1 MEECKICNLYSLDQS
16 IARKLLESAVYPWE
30 VLPKIKEFIIEL
42 GNQLNKDEYEQ
53 KGENIWIAKTAKVA
67 PTAYINGPAIIG
79 KDAEIRHCAFIRGN
93 AIIGKNCVIGNSTE
107 IKNAIIFDNC
117 QLPHYNYIGDSI
129 LGYHVHLGAGVILSN
144 LKNDGT
150 NIDIKYKG
158 KKLPTGMRKMGSVI
172 GDSTEVGC
180 NSVLYPGTIIGKN
193 TNIYPLTRV
202 RGIINSNSIVK
213 DENTVVDKE
222 LNYDK

>member
-1 MEECKICNLYSLDQS
+1 MNLKGILD
-16 IARKLLESAVYPWE
+16 INKTIGKDLFKETNYPWE
-30 VLPKIKEFIIEL
+30 VLPYIKDYIITL
-42 GNQLNKDEYEQ
+42 GNNLDKDNYTEIEDH
-53 KGENIWIAKTAKVA
+53 IWVGSNVEIDKLSTIIAPCIIDDNTIIR
-67 PTAYINGPAIIG
+67 PGAY
-79 KDAEIRHCAFIRGN
+79 IRGN

-107 IKNAIIFDNC
+107 IKNSIIFDNC

-158 KKLPTGMRKMGSVI
+158 KKVSTGMRKMGSVI

-222 LNYDK
+222 LNYAK

>member
-1 MEECKICNLYSLDQS
+1 MNLKGILDINKIISKDLFKETD
-16 IARKLLESAVYPWE
+16 YPWE
-30 VLPKIKEFIIEL
+30 VLPYIKDYIITL
-42 GNQLNKDEYEQ
+42 GNNLDKDNYTEIEDHIWVGSNVEID
-53 KGENIWIAKTAKVA
+53 KLSTIIAPCIIDENTIIR
-67 PTAYINGPAIIG
+67 PGAY
-79 KDAEIRHCAFIRGN
+79 IRGN

-107 IKNAIIFDNC
+107 IKNSIIFDNC
-117 QLPHYNYIGDSI
+117 QLPHYNYVGDSI

-158 KKLPTGMRKMGSVI
+158 KKVSTGMRKMGSVI

-222 LNYDK
+222 VNYDK

>member
-1 MEECKICNLYSLDQS
+1 MNLKGILDINKTIS
-16 IARKLLESAVYPWE
+16 KDLFKETNYPWE
-30 VLPKIKEFIIEL
+30 VLPYIKDYIITL
-42 GNQLNKDEYEQ
+42 GNNLDKDNYTEIEDHIWVGSNVEID
-53 KGENIWIAKTAKVA
+53 KLSTIIAPCIIDENTIIR
-67 PTAYINGPAIIG
+67 PGAY
-79 KDAEIRHCAFIRGN
+79 IRGN

-107 IKNAIIFDNC
+107 IKN
-117 QLPHYNYIGDSI
+117 
-129 LGYHVHLGAGVILSN
+129 
-144 LKNDGT
+144 DGT

-158 KKLPTGMRKMGSVI
+158 KKVSTGMRKMGSVV

-222 LNYDK
+222 VNYDK

>member
-1 MEECKICNLYSLDQS
+1 MNLKGILD
-16 IARKLLESAVYPWE
+16 INKTINKDLFKETNYPRE
-30 VLPKIKEFIIEL
+30 VLPYIKDYIITL
-42 GNQLNKDEYEQ
+42 GNNLDKDNYTEIEDHIWVGSNVEID
-53 KGENIWIAKTAKVA
+53 KLSTIIAPCIIDENTIIR
-67 PTAYINGPAIIG
+67 PGAY
-79 KDAEIRHCAFIRGN
+79 IRGN

-107 IKNAIIFDNC
+107 IKNSIIFDNC
-117 QLPHYNYIGDSI
+117 QLPHYNYVGDSI

-158 KKLPTGMRKMGSVI
+158 KKVSTGMRKMGSVI

-222 LNYDK
+222 VNYDK

>member
-1 MEECKICNLYSLDQS
+1 MNLKGILDINKTIS
-16 IARKLLESAVYPWE
+16 KDLFKETNYPWE
-30 VLPKIKEFIIEL
+30 VLPYIKDYIITL
-42 GNQLNKDEYEQ
+42 GNNLDKDNYTEIEDHIWVGSNVEID
-53 KGENIWIAKTAKVA
+53 KLSTIIAPCIIDENT
-67 PTAYINGPAIIG
+67 IIG
-79 KDAEIRHCAFIRGN
+79 PGAYRREN

-107 IKNAIIFDNC
+107 IKNSIIFDNC
-117 QLPHYNYIGDSI
+117 QLPHYNYVGDSI

-158 KKLPTGMRKMGSVI
+158 KKVSTGMRKMGSVV

-213 DENTVVDKE
+213 DENIVVDKE
-222 LNYDK
+222 VNYDK

>member
-1 MEECKICNLYSLDQS
+1 MNLKGILD
-16 IARKLLESAVYPWE
+16 INKTIGKDLFKETNYPWE
-30 VLPKIKEFIIEL
+30 VLPYIKDYIITL
-42 GNQLNKDEYEQ
+42 GNNLDKDNYTEIEDHIWVGSNVEID
-53 KGENIWIAKTAKVA
+53 KLSTIIAPCIIDENTIIR
-67 PTAYINGPAIIG
+67 PGAY
-79 KDAEIRHCAFIRGN
+79 IRGN

-107 IKNAIIFDNC
+107 IKNSIIFDNC
-117 QLPHYNYIGDSI
+117 QLPHYNYVGDSI

-158 KKLPTGMRKMGSVI
+158 KKVSTGMRKMGSVI

-222 LNYDK
+222 VNYDK

>member
-1 MEECKICNLYSLDQS
+1 MNLKGILDINKTIS
-16 IARKLLESAVYPWE
+16 KDLFKETNYPWE
-30 VLPKIKEFIIEL
+30 ALPYIKDYIITL
-42 GNQLNKDEYEQ
+42 GNNLNKDNYTEIE
-53 KGENIWIAKTAKVA
+53 EHIWVGSNVEIDKLSTIIT
-67 PTAYINGPAIIG
+67 PCIIDDNTIIRPGAY
-79 KDAEIRHCAFIRGN
+79 IRGN
-93 AIIGKNCVIGNSTE
+93 AIIGKNCIIGNSTE
-107 IKNAIIFDNC
+107 IKNSIIFDNC
-117 QLPHYNYIGDSI
+117 QLPHYNYVGDSI

-172 GDSTEVGC
+172 GDTTEVGC

-213 DENTVVDKE
+213 DENTVVEKE
-222 LNYDK
+222 NR

>member
-1 MEECKICNLYSLDQS
+1 MNLKGILDINKTIS
-16 IARKLLESAVYPWE
+16 KELFKKTKYPWE
-30 VLPKIKEFIIEL
+30 VLPYIKDYIIALGNSLDKDNYTEIKEHIWVGNNVEIDKLATII
-42 GNQLNKDEYEQ
+42 
-53 KGENIWIAKTAKVA
+53 A
-67 PTAYINGPAIIG
+67 PCIIDDNTIIKPGAY
-79 KDAEIRHCAFIRGN
+79 IRGN
-93 AIIGKNCVIGNSTE
+93 AIIGKNSVIGNSTE

-117 QLPHYNYIGDSI
+117 QLPHYNHVGDSI

-150 NIDIKYKG
+150 NIDIKYKD
-158 KKLPTGMRKMGSVI
+158 KKVSTGMQKMGAVV
-172 GDSTEVGC
+172 GDNTEIGC

-213 DENTVVDKE
+213 DEFTVVDKE
-222 LNYDK
+222 VNYDK

>member
-1 MEECKICNLYSLDQS
+1 MNLKGILDINKIISKDLFKETN
-16 IARKLLESAVYPWE
+16 YPWE
-30 VLPKIKEFIIEL
+30 VLPYIKDYIITL
-42 GNQLNKDEYEQ
+42 GNNLDKDNYTEIE
-53 KGENIWIAKTAKVA
+53 EHIWVGSNVEIDKLSTIIAPCIIDDNTIIR
-67 PTAYINGPAIIG
+67 PGAY
-79 KDAEIRHCAFIRGN
+79 IRGN

-107 IKNAIIFDNC
+107 IKNSIIFDNC
-117 QLPHYNYIGDSI
+117 QLPHYNYVGDSI

-158 KKLPTGMRKMGSVI
+158 KKLPTGMCKMGSVI

-213 DENTVVDKE
+213 DENTVVEKE
-222 LNYDK
+222 NR

>member
-1 MEECKICNLYSLDQS
+1 MNLKGILD
-16 IARKLLESAVYPWE
+16 INKTIGKDLFKETNYPWE
-30 VLPKIKEFIIEL
+30 VLPYIKDYIITL
-42 GNQLNKDEYEQ
+42 GNNLDKDNYTEIEDH
-53 KGENIWIAKTAKVA
+53 IWVGSNVEIDKLSTIIAPCIIDDNTIIR
-67 PTAYINGPAIIG
+67 PGAY
-79 KDAEIRHCAFIRGN
+79 IRGN

-158 KKLPTGMRKMGSVI
+158 KKVSTGMRKMGSVI

-222 LNYDK
+222 LNYAK

>member
-1 MEECKICNLYSLDQS
+1 MNLKGILD
-16 IARKLLESAVYPWE
+16 INKTIGKDLFKETNYPWE
-30 VLPKIKEFIIEL
+30 VLPYIKDYIITL
-42 GNQLNKDEYEQ
+42 GNNLDKDNYTEIEDHIRVGSNVEID
-53 KGENIWIAKTAKVA
+53 KLSTIIAPCIIDDNTIIR
-67 PTAYINGPAIIG
+67 PGAY
-79 KDAEIRHCAFIRGN
+79 IRGN

-158 KKLPTGMRKMGSVI
+158 KKVSTGMRKMGSVI

-222 LNYDK
+222 LNYAK

>member
-1 MEECKICNLYSLDQS
+1 MNLKGILDINNTIS
-16 IARKLLESAVYPWE
+16 KDLFKETNYPWE
-30 VLPKIKEFIIEL
+30 VLPYIKDYIITL
-42 GNQLNKDEYEQ
+42 GNNLDKDNYTEIEDH
-53 KGENIWIAKTAKVA
+53 IWVGSNVEIDKLSTIIAPCIIDDNTIIR
-67 PTAYINGPAIIG
+67 PGAY
-79 KDAEIRHCAFIRGN
+79 IRGN

-107 IKNAIIFDNC
+107 INNAIIFDNC
-117 QLPHYNYIGDSI
+117 QLPHYNYVGDSI

-158 KKLPTGMRKMGSVI
+158 KKVSTGMRKMGSVV

-222 LNYDK
+222 LNYAK

>member
-1 MEECKICNLYSLDQS
+1 MNLKGILDINKTIS
-16 IARKLLESAVYPWE
+16 KDLFKETNYPWE
-30 VLPKIKEFIIEL
+30 ALPYIKDYIITL
-42 GNQLNKDEYEQ
+42 GNNLDKDNYTEIE
-53 KGENIWIAKTAKVA
+53 EHIWVGGNVEIDKLSTIIAPCIIDDNTIIR
-67 PTAYINGPAIIG
+67 PGAY
-79 KDAEIRHCAFIRGN
+79 IRGN

-107 IKNAIIFDNC
+107 IKNSIIFDNC
-117 QLPHYNYIGDSI
+117 QLPHYNYVGDSI

-213 DENTVVDKE
+213 DENTVVEKE
-222 LNYDK
+222 NR

>member
-1 MEECKICNLYSLDQS
+1 MNLKGILNINKTISKELF
-16 IARKLLESAVYPWE
+16 KKTNYPWE
-30 VLPKIKEFIIEL
+30 ALPYIRDYIITL
-42 GNQLNKDEYEQ
+42 GNNLDKDNYTEIEDH
-53 KGENIWIAKTAKVA
+53 IWVGSNVEIDKLSTIIAPCIIDDNTIIR
-67 PTAYINGPAIIG
+67 PGAY
-79 KDAEIRHCAFIRGN
+79 IRGN

-107 IKNAIIFDNC
+107 IKNSIIFDNC
-117 QLPHYNYIGDSI
+117 QLPHYNYVGDSI

-213 DENTVVDKE
+213 DENTVVEKE
-222 LNYDK
+222 NR

>member
-1 MEECKICNLYSLDQS
+1 MNLKGILDINKIISKDLFKETN
-16 IARKLLESAVYPWE
+16 YPWE
-30 VLPKIKEFIIEL
+30 ALPYIKDYIITL
-42 GNQLNKDEYEQ
+42 GNNLDKDNYTEIE
-53 KGENIWIAKTAKVA
+53 EHIWVGSNVEIDKLSTIIAPCIIDDNTIIR
-67 PTAYINGPAIIG
+67 PGAY
-79 KDAEIRHCAFIRGN
+79 IRGN

-107 IKNAIIFDNC
+107 IKNSIIFDNC
-117 QLPHYNYIGDSI
+117 QLPHYNYVGDSI

-158 KKLPTGMRKMGSVI
+158 KKLPTGLCKMGSVI

-213 DENTVVDKE
+213 DENTVVEKE
-222 LNYDK
+222 NR

>member
-1 MEECKICNLYSLDQS
+1 MNLKGILDINKIISKDLFKETN
-16 IARKLLESAVYPWE
+16 YPWE
-30 VLPKIKEFIIEL
+30 VLPYIKDYIITL
-42 GNQLNKDEYEQ
+42 GNNLDKDNYTEIE
-53 KGENIWIAKTAKVA
+53 EHIWVGSNVEIDKLSTIIAPCIIDDNTIIR
-67 PTAYINGPAIIG
+67 PGAY
-79 KDAEIRHCAFIRGN
+79 IRGN

-107 IKNAIIFDNC
+107 IKNSIIFDNC
-117 QLPHYNYIGDSI
+117 QLPHYNYVGDSI

-158 KKLPTGMRKMGSVI
+158 KKVSTGMQKMGAVI

-213 DENTVVDKE
+213 DENTVVEKE
-222 LNYDK
+222 NR

>member
-1 MEECKICNLYSLDQS
+1 MNLKGILDINKTIS
-16 IARKLLESAVYPWE
+16 KDLFKETNYPRE
-30 VLPKIKEFIIEL
+30 VLPYIKDYIITL
-42 GNQLNKDEYEQ
+42 GNNLDKDNYTEIEDH
-53 KGENIWIAKTAKVA
+53 IWVGSNVEIDKLSTIIAPCIIDDNTIIR
-67 PTAYINGPAIIG
+67 PGAY
-79 KDAEIRHCAFIRGN
+79 IRGN

-107 IKNAIIFDNC
+107 IKNSIIFDNC

-158 KKLPTGMRKMGSVI
+158 KKVSTGMRKMGSVI

-222 LNYDK
+222 LNYAK

>member
-1 MEECKICNLYSLDQS
+1 MNLKGILDINKTIS
-16 IARKLLESAVYPWE
+16 KDLFKKTNYPWE
-30 VLPKIKEFIIEL
+30 VLPYIKDYIITL
-42 GNQLNKDEYEQ
+42 GNNLDKDNYTEIEDHIWVGSNVEID
-53 KGENIWIAKTAKVA
+53 KLSTIIAPCIIDENTIIR
-67 PTAYINGPAIIG
+67 PGAY
-79 KDAEIRHCAFIRGN
+79 IRGN

-107 IKNAIIFDNC
+107 IKNSIIFDNC
-117 QLPHYNYIGDSI
+117 QLPHYNYVGDSI

-158 KKLPTGMRKMGSVI
+158 KKVSTGMRKMGSVI

-222 LNYDK
+222 VNYDK

>member
-1 MEECKICNLYSLDQS
+1 MNLKGILDINKTIS
-16 IARKLLESAVYPWE
+16 KDLFKETNYTWE
-30 VLPKIKEFIIEL
+30 VLPYIKDYIITL
-42 GNQLNKDEYEQ
+42 GNNLDKDNYTEIEDHIWVGSNVEID
-53 KGENIWIAKTAKVA
+53 KLSTIIAPCIIDENTIIR
-67 PTAYINGPAIIG
+67 PGAY
-79 KDAEIRHCAFIRGN
+79 IRGN

-107 IKNAIIFDNC
+107 IKNSIIFDNC
-117 QLPHYNYIGDSI
+117 QLPHYNYVGDSI

-158 KKLPTGMRKMGSVI
+158 KKVSTGMRKMGSVV

-222 LNYDK
+222 VNYDK

>member
-1 MEECKICNLYSLDQS
+1 MNLKGILD
-16 IARKLLESAVYPWE
+16 INKTIGKDLFKETNYPWE
-30 VLPKIKEFIIEL
+30 VLPYIKDYIITL
-42 GNQLNKDEYEQ
+42 GNNLDKDNYTEIEDH
-53 KGENIWIAKTAKVA
+53 IWVGSNVEIDKLSTIIAPCIIDDNTIIR
-67 PTAYINGPAIIG
+67 PGAY
-79 KDAEIRHCAFIRGN
+79 IRGN

-107 IKNAIIFDNC
+107 IKNTIIFDNC

-158 KKLPTGMRKMGSVI
+158 KKVSTGMRKMGSVI

-222 LNYDK
+222 LNYAK

>member
-1 MEECKICNLYSLDQS
+1 MRKNLISIIILAICIVNLVLNALMVFVFVPAIKKTDNLVTE
-16 IARKLLESAVYPWE
+16 IAAILNLELE
-30 VLPKIKEFIIEL
+30 
-42 GNQLNKDEYEQ
+42 KDETVQ
-53 KGENIWIAKTAKVA
+53 T
-67 PTAYINGPAIIG
+67 GPSIE
-79 KDAEIRHCAFIRGN
+79 D
-93 AIIGKNCVIGNSTE
+93 VQT
-107 IKNAIIFDNC
+107 
-117 QLPHYNYIGDSI
+117 YN
-129 LGYHVHLGAGVILSN
+129 LSEATTIN

-172 GDSTEVGC
+172 GDSTEIGC

-213 DENTVVDKE
+213 DENTVVEKE
-222 LNYDK
+222 NR

>member
-1 MEECKICNLYSLDQS
+1 MNLKGILDINKTIS
-16 IARKLLESAVYPWE
+16 KELFKKTKYPWE
-30 VLPKIKEFIIEL
+30 VLPYIKDYIIALGNSLDKDNYTEIKEHIWVGNNVEIDKLSTII
-42 GNQLNKDEYEQ
+42 
-53 KGENIWIAKTAKVA
+53 A
-67 PTAYINGPAIIG
+67 PCIIDDNTIIKPGAY
-79 KDAEIRHCAFIRGN
+79 IRGN
-93 AIIGKNCVIGNSTE
+93 AIIGKNSVIGNSTE

-117 QLPHYNYIGDSI
+117 QLPHYNYVGDSI

-158 KKLPTGMRKMGSVI
+158 KKVSTGMQKMGAVV

-222 LNYDK
+222 VNYDK